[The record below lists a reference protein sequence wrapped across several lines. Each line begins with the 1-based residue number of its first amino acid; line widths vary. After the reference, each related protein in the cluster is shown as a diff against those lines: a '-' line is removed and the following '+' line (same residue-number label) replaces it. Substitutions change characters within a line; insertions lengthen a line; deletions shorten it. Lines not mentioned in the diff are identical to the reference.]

1 MNLPVSISPPIAIFL
16 LATQQCQVYSHLN
29 KSRML
34 PPFFSYK
41 SWHDLLVHRLLIL
54 ATLDSYRVTDSLRYD
69 TEGIAALTARLH
81 ERCVLWLFDGM
92 DTGDQKLADALQGV
106 PLNVFMSPAEAL
118 ARRMNLP
125 TR

>member
-34 PPFFSYK
+34 PPFFS
-41 SWHDLLVHRLLIL
+41 
-54 ATLDSYRVTDSLRYD
+54 VTDSLRYD